1 MASSA
6 ELDKFMEEM
15 SERMKNTRFGNAIEY
30 PVEVSGI
37 KILDGRGYR
46 DSEVGSWV
54 SVRPCAKEYE
64 DKTFL
69 GIYLGDLLTGGTE
82 MYNVQSK
89 QVEVMLNSNPAIYVP
104 DLKKIVWGMESW
116 WGVIDSPEKLRKISN
131 ADIENVWYVRALKD
145 LSEGK

>member
-37 KILDGRGYR
+37 KILGGRRYR

-131 ADIENVWYVRALKD
+131 ADIENIWYVRALKE